1 MKILHK
7 ESKIKMDYKG
17 RPNGKVWDGT
27 STQVIQPIDDNDHL
41 ETRIDII
48 ENKLDKL
55 IGVLSNRQHE
65 LTREMKEK

>member
-48 ENKLDKL
+48 ENK
-55 IGVLSNRQHE
+55 
-65 LTREMKEK
+65 KEQV